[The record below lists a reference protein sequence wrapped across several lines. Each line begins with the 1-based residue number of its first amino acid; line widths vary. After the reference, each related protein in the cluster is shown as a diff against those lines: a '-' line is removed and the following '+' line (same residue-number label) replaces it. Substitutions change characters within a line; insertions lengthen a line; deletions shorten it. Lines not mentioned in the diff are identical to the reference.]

1 MTTRTRGRRLVGYTM
16 SDTKA
21 DTPPENGNGF
31 SQERAS
37 PVHTMPY
44 GHQPEEIAS
53 GTVVGKLGQGGMSVV
68 YEIWNRRLEIKRAVK
83 LMRPT
88 YAPREEERFDREMK
102 ITAQLEHP
110 NIVSVHSVGEWN
122 DLPYIEMEKIDGY
135 SLNRLVETY
144 GPQSPQFCTSI
155 SLLIS
160 RALEYA
166 HNHKY
171 SMNGKEYR
179 GILHRDLKTANVMIS
194 YEGKVKLMDFGVAKP
209 IDLNLDTDPGSIV
222 GSFQYI
228 SPEQLQGE
236 ELDVR
241 SDVYALGCMMY
252 EMVTGR
258 KAFPSTKIT
267 ELVPMRLKNAFEP
280 LSNFELTAPPAFTSL
295 INACLE
301 YAPAKRPATAETVV
315 RRLEKIHSS
324 LTEQSP
330 ERIVAT
336 HVRTALDSR
345 MPIKKTSV
353 RRNTDKLPLLIIA
366 FLTGSLIGGLFPI
379 ATYRLAELFDDQTP
393 IVSSLDTRKE
403 HSRVD
408 SERKTEAGNDEAEDD
423 EAGAPEPSESSEAAE
438 LKPDVKAPS
447 KKQKPE
453 EVRSVER
460 RDAVRPLSRP
470 EQTVTARSEEPRKT
484 EGNGEPDDNQVLPD
498 DPRSPELLEPE
509 RRTRVVDVVAP
520 ADEPE
525 AQEDIDRPDEPP
537 TLVRQLKE
545 TYGTHDLLKV
555 LRGEYSKGNYG
566 NVLQVLDE
574 LPEPFRGSNLAAI
587 YELRSLQGLNKL
599 TPEFFKEHSISDGEF
614 YLARAQIQ
622 YRREDY
628 QSAIQWLD
636 SAAVAPVLMG
646 SLEEIRTQ
654 TLVCRARAYTGLF
667 EKEPTMEHRHE
678 ALMSW
683 RRVKENLR
691 SVEAQIVEEAIR
703 RIEMLQEDLPDRVI
717 RSWGKES
724 VARSN

>member
-1 MTTRTRGRRLVGYTM
+1 MTTRTRGRRLVGYIM
-16 SDTKA
+16 SDSKS
-21 DTPPENGNGF
+21 DTPPGHGNGLRD
-31 SQERAS
+31 ERVS

-110 NIVSVHSVGEWN
+110 NIVTVHSVGEWN

-135 SLNRLVETY
+135 SLSRLVETY
-144 GPQSPQFCTSI
+144 GPQSPQFCTSV

-166 HNHKY
+166 HNHTY
-171 SMNGKEYR
+171 HMSGKEYR

-241 SDVYALGCMMY
+241 SDVYALGCIMY
-252 EMVTGR
+252 EMVTGQ
-258 KAFPSTKIT
+258 KAFPCTKIT

-280 LSNFELTAPPAFTSL
+280 LSNFDLTAPPSYLSL

-301 YAPAKRPATAETVV
+301 YAPAKRPATVETVV

-324 LTEQSP
+324 LAEQSP

-345 MPIKKTSV
+345 MPIKKSSV
-353 RRNTDKLPLLIIA
+353 CRNSDRFPLLIIA
-366 FLTGSLIGGLFPI
+366 FLAGSLIGGLFPVL
-379 ATYRLAELFDDQTP
+379 TYRLAELFESQTE
-393 IVSSLDTRKE
+393 IVTVSEEIRNRDYSRSQSEKAGANEKE
-403 HSRVD
+403 PPAQKELPVFEPEVTFKPSQEISTQKEARPV
-408 SERKTEAGNDEAEDD
+408 ERRKTSRRV
-423 EAGAPEPSESSEAAE
+423 EPSEQATATRTEVSQISNSSENRG
-438 LKPDVKAPS
+438 DT
-447 KKQKPE
+447 
-453 EVRSVER
+453 
-460 RDAVRPLSRP
+460 D
-470 EQTVTARSEEPRKT
+470 
-484 EGNGEPDDNQVLPD
+484 VLPD
-498 DPRSPELLEPE
+498 SPTSSDGPVSEKRERVADSDVPGTVSPPRS
-509 RRTRVVDVVAP
+509 TVASVSK
-520 ADEPE
+520 
-525 AQEDIDRPDEPP
+525 PP
-537 TLVRQLKE
+537 SLVQQLKQS
-545 TYGTHDLLKV
+545 YGTQDLLKI
-555 LRGEYSKGNYG
+555 LRGEYSQGNYG
-566 NVLQVLDE
+566 NVLLVLED
-574 LPEPFRGSNLAAI
+574 LPEPFKGSSLAVI
-587 YELRSLQGLNKL
+587 YELRSRQGLDQL
-599 TPEFFKEHSISDGEF
+599 TPEFFRKHSVSDGEF
-614 YLARAQIQ
+614 FLARARLQH
-622 YRREDY
+622 RRENY
-628 QSAIQWLD
+628 KSAIQWLD

-646 SLEEIRTQ
+646 ALEEIRTQ

-683 RRVKENLR
+683 RRVKEKMR
-691 SVEAQIVEEAIR
+691 SVEARIVEEAIR
-703 RIEMLQEDLPDRVI
+703 RIEMLQEDLSDRVI
-717 RSWGKES
+717 RSLKREP
-724 VARSN
+724 VARSQLR

>member
-1 MTTRTRGRRLVGYTM
+1 
-16 SDTKA
+16 
-21 DTPPENGNGF
+21 
-31 SQERAS
+31 
-37 PVHTMPY
+37 MPY

-110 NIVSVHSVGEWN
+110 NIVTVHSVGEWN

-144 GPQSPQFCTSI
+144 GPQSPQFCTSV

-166 HNHKY
+166 HNHTY
-171 SMNGKEYR
+171 HMNGKEYR

-241 SDVYALGCMMY
+241 SDVYALGCIMY
-252 EMVTGR
+252 EMVTGQ

-280 LSNFELTAPPAFTSL
+280 LSEFDLATPPAFLSL

-301 YAPAKRPATAETVV
+301 YTPAKRPATVETVV
-315 RRLEKIHSS
+315 RRLEKMHSS

-330 ERIVAT
+330 ERVVAS

-345 MPIKKTSV
+345 MPIAKRSAH
-353 RRNTDKLPLLIIA
+353 RNSDRFPLLLIA
-366 FLTGSLIGGLFPI
+366 FLAGSLIGGLFPI
-379 ATYRLAELFDDQTP
+379 VTYRIAKILEKQPKVVSSSKSLDDRSLP
-393 IVSSLDTRKE
+393 APEASRKEESDEIVSGPKE
-403 HSRVD
+403 
-408 SERKTEAGNDEAEDD
+408 TPPA
-423 EAGAPEPSESSEAAE
+423 SESTVAFKPAQKPRKPASNRPIEQSDAERTSEASGQTSIA
-438 LKPDVKAPS
+438 S
-447 KKQKPE
+447 
-453 EVRSVER
+453 R
-460 RDAVRPLSRP
+460 RKSHGDDLPLTTDDIDA
-470 EQTVTARSEEPRKT
+470 
-484 EGNGEPDDNQVLPD
+484 LPD
-498 DPRSPELLEPE
+498 NPRSPEESASIE
-509 RRTRVVDVVAP
+509 DDIAGRVDVP
-520 ADEPE
+520 ETEPKPRNQAE
-525 AQEDIDRPDEPP
+525 LPSEPP
-537 TLVRQLKE
+537 TLVQRLRLS
-545 TYGTHDLLKV
+545 YGTNDLLKV

-566 NVLQVLDE
+566 NVLQVLNE

-587 YELRSLQGLNKL
+587 YELRSLEGLDKL
-599 TPEFFKEHSISDGEF
+599 TLEFFREKSVCDGEF
-614 YLARAQIQ
+614 YLARAKFQ
-622 YRREDY
+622 YRRENY
-628 QSAIQWLD
+628 ESALRWLD
-636 SAAVAPVLMG
+636 SAAVSPVIMG
-646 SLEEIRTQ
+646 DLDQVRTQ
-654 TLVCRARAYTGLF
+654 TLVCKARAHTGLF
-667 EKEPTMEHRHE
+667 EQKPTMEHRHD

-703 RIEMLQEDLPDRVI
+703 KIEMLQEDLPDRVL
-717 RSWGKES
+717 RSLRREP
-724 VARSN
+724 VAQSN